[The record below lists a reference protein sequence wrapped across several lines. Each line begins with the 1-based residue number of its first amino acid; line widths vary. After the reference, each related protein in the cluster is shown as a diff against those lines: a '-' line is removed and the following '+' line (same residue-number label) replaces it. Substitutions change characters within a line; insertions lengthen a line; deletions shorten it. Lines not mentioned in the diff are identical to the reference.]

1 MPEEFK
7 KLPTHIAVIM
17 DGNGRWATARGLP
30 RVEGHRVGTEAVR
43 KLIKGC
49 VEFGVKYLTIYAFST
64 ENWARPQEEVAG
76 LMSLLEMVVVNELD
90 ELHKQG
96 VRILHIGHLEALPNN
111 LGKKVQRVIEIT
123 SHNDKLILTIAWN
136 YGGRD
141 EIVSAV
147 RNIIGDGVKPE
158 EVTEELISHYLFTR
172 GTPDPELLIRTSG
185 EKRISNF
192 LLWQTA
198 YSEWVIS
205 PVLWPDFD
213 KEELRKA
220 IIEYGNRDRRFGKVS
235 TESDDLQ

>member
-7 KLPTHIAVIM
+7 KLPTHIAIIM
-17 DGNGRWATARGLP
+17 DGNGRWATSRGLP

-43 KLIKGC
+43 NLIKGC

-111 LGKKVQRVIEIT
+111 LGKKVKRAIEIT
-123 SHNDKLILTIAWN
+123 SHNETLILTIAWN

-147 RNIIGDGVKPE
+147 KKIINDGIKPE
-158 EVTEELISHYLFTR
+158 EVTEELIGRYLFTS

-198 YSEWVIS
+198 YSEWVVT

-220 IIEYGNRDRRFGKVS
+220 IIEYGNRDRRFGKVT
-235 TESDDLQ
+235 TESNDPK

>member
-1 MPEEFK
+1 
-7 KLPTHIAVIM
+7 
-17 DGNGRWATARGLP
+17 
-30 RVEGHRVGTEAVR
+30 VEGHRVGTEAVR
-43 KLIKGC
+43 NLIKGC

-111 LGKKVQRVIEIT
+111 LGKKVKRAIEIT
-123 SHNDKLILTIAWN
+123 SHNEKLILTIAWN

-147 RNIIGDGVKPE
+147 KNIIHDGVKPE
-158 EVTEELISHYLFTR
+158 EVTEELIGRYLFTS

-198 YSEWVIS
+198 YSEWVVT

-220 IIEYGNRDRRFGKVS
+220 IIEYGNRDRRFGKVT
-235 TESDDLQ
+235 TESNDPK

>member
-17 DGNGRWATARGLP
+17 DGNGRWATSRGLP

-43 KLIKGC
+43 RLIKAC
-49 VEFGVKYLTIYAFST
+49 VEFNIKYLTIYAFST
-64 ENWARPQEEVAG
+64 ENWARPKDEVAG

-90 ELHKQG
+90 ELHKEG
-96 VRILHIGHLEALPNN
+96 VRIQHIGHLEALPNK
-111 LGKKVQRVIEIT
+111 LGEKIKRAIEIT
-123 SHNDKLILTIAWN
+123 SKNDRLVLTIAWN

-147 RNIIGDGVKPE
+147 KRIVADGIKPE
-158 EVTEELISHYLFTR
+158 EINEELIGKYLFTS

-198 YSEWVIS
+198 YSEWVVT

-213 KEELRKA
+213 KEDLRKA
-220 IIEYGNRDRRFGKVS
+220 IIDYGNRDRRFGKVTS
-235 TESDDLQ
+235 ESDEQR